1 MKFRHAFIFIPCL
14 IVSVWTVA
22 IPARAATIT
31 ETYNYSITIGGPIP
45 WFGSVTL
52 TFDPT
57 VASPSAPPDAFSSNL
72 PASYGSFVFITGP
85 TVIIGNSCS
94 GVSCNVTAGTDR
106 AVFAFTVDSSGLNPV
121 FSSADLS
128 IVADNTKIFTG
139 TGTVT
144 VAATAPL
151 PAATPLPAAL
161 PLFATGLGALGL
173 LGWRRKRK
181 AVALA
186 A

>member
-14 IVSVWTVA
+14 IVSVWTA
-22 IPARAATIT
+22 ATPARAATIT

-57 VASPSAPPDAFSSNL
+57 VASPAAPPDAFSSNL
-72 PASYGSFVFITGP
+72 PPSYGSFVFITSATG
-85 TVIIGNSCS
+85 VLIGNSCS
-94 GVSCNVTAGTDR
+94 GFSCSVNAGTDR
-106 AVFAFTVDSSGLNPV
+106 AFFAFTVDSSGLNPV

-128 IVADNTKIFTG
+128 SVTDTTKLFTA
-139 TGTVT
+139 TSGTVT
-144 VAATAPL
+144 VAA
-151 PAATPLPAAL
+151 AATPLPAAL

-173 LGWRRKRK
+173 LGWRRKKK

>member
-14 IVSVWTVA
+14 IVSVWTAVT
-22 IPARAATIT
+22 PARAATIT
-31 ETYNYSITIGGPIP
+31 ETYNYSITIAGGPIP

-72 PASYGSFVFITGP
+72 PASYGSFVFTTGA
-85 TVIIGNSCS
+85 TVLIGNSCS
-94 GVSCNVTAGTDR
+94 GFSCGVSAGSDR
-106 AVFAFTVDSSGLNPV
+106 AFFAFTVDSSGLNPV
-121 FSSADLS
+121 FSIADLS
-128 IVADNTKIFTG
+128 SVTDNTKVFTG

-144 VAATAPL
+144 VAAT
-151 PAATPLPAAL
+151 TPLPAAL

-173 LGWRRKRK
+173 LGWRRKKK

>member
-22 IPARAATIT
+22 TPARAATIT
-31 ETYNYSITIGGPIP
+31 QTYNYSITIAGGPIP

-72 PASYGSFVFITGP
+72 PPSYGSFVFITGA
-85 TVIIGNSCS
+85 TVLIGDNCS
-94 GVSCNVTAGTDR
+94 GLSCGVSAGADR
-106 AVFAFTVDSSGLNPV
+106 AFFAFTVDSSGLNPV

-128 IVADNTKIFTG
+128 SVTNNTRVFTG
-139 TGTVT
+139 TSGTVT
-144 VAATAPL
+144 VAAAA
-151 PAATPLPAAL
+151 AATPLPAAL

-173 LGWRRKRK
+173 LGWRRKKK
-181 AVALA
+181 AVPLA

>member
-14 IVSVWTVA
+14 IVSVWTAVT
-22 IPARAATIT
+22 PARAATIT
-31 ETYNYSITIGGPIP
+31 ETYNYSITIAGGPIP

-72 PASYGSFVFITGP
+72 PPSYGSFVFITGA
-85 TVIIGNSCS
+85 TVIIGNSCA
-94 GVSCNVTAGTDR
+94 GFSCGVTAGTDQ

-128 IVADNTKIFTG
+128 SVTDNTKVFAG

-144 VAATAPL
+144 VAAT
-151 PAATPLPAAL
+151 TPLPAAL
-161 PLFATGLGALGL
+161 PLFATGLGALGV
-173 LGWRRKRK
+173 LGWRRKKK